1 MGVNLLKMDPG
12 DSSVHS
18 GKNLSGGENQSAN
31 HWAVRTIVKKGEDR
45 FLVCEDLRALF
56 LDDKEQL
63 LVLPMPKP
71 GAITATFTVF
81 DGHVDNSASSFCEQ
95 RWLEHLKLA
104 VEKQTKFKNDLSV
117 HGSTRGKERATQRV
131 MNTSDENNAEI
142 IHDLESVVSEAV
154 SSMEAAYKE
163 SNSGGAGGCFGG
175 CFGNPQG
182 KFPKGGS
189 TMCSVLVQRGVTDDE
204 EDVKSASFYI
214 VCANVGDS
222 SCLML
227 PHPDDKEEDFSEGD
241 DTKYQR
247 LAREHSRMIL

>member
-1 MGVNLLKMDPG
+1 MDPG

-117 HGSTRGKERATQRV
+117 HGSTRGKERAIHQRV
-131 MNTSDENNAEI
+131 MHTSDENNAEI

-154 SSMEAAYKE
+154 SSMEAAYK
-163 SNSGGAGGCFGG
+163 
-175 CFGNPQG
+175 
-182 KFPKGGS
+182 
-189 TMCSVLVQRGVTDDE
+189 
-204 EDVKSASFYI
+204 
-214 VCANVGDS
+214 
-222 SCLML
+222 
-227 PHPDDKEEDFSEGD
+227 
-241 DTKYQR
+241 
-247 LAREHSRMIL
+247 